1 MNSFLATVVVQ
12 FTTKTTNSKKKKKKY
27 SENDGEE
34 GKRGVGAPLPPSPS
48 V

>member
-12 FTTKTTNSKKKKKKY
+12 FTTKTTNTKKKKKY

>member
-1 MNSFLATVVVQ
+1 MNSFLATVVAQ
-12 FTTKTTNSKKKKKKY
+12 FTAKTTNSKNIYIY

-34 GKRGVGAPLPPSPS
+34 GKRGVGAPLPPSPN

>member
-12 FTTKTTNSKKKKKKY
+12 FTTTTTNSKKKKKY